1 MSFPYRKRGD
11 QEIPSCP
18 IQGKQRAAKSHECH
32 AKPSEHRGATLLGT
46 IMRKRLVPTG
56 GTRIEDFE
64 AVRGVLLAPSLDTE
78 AGLSC

>member
-11 QEIPSCP
+11 QDIPSCP

-46 IMRKRLVPTG
+46 IMRKRLVQRVELGSWT
-56 GTRIEDFE
+56 
-64 AVRGVLLAPSLDTE
+64 
-78 AGLSC
+78 